1 MLKKLNQKSVERFL
15 MIKRQDPFNGGELID
30 VYRDIIAS
38 VDRKNMTDSSIM
50 IIMREEIQAY
60 FAGDKSL
67 DEVIEI
73 INNRARTYYGERG

>member
-1 MLKKLNQKSVERFL
+1 MLGLAE
-15 MIKRQDPFNGGELID
+15 PGEDLID
-30 VYRDIIAS
+30 IYRDIVAS
-38 VDRKNMTDSSIM
+38 VDRKNVTDSSIM

>member
-1 MLKKLNQKSVERFL
+1 MLGLAE
-15 MIKRQDPFNGGELID
+15 PGAELID

>member
-1 MLKKLNQKSVERFL
+1 
-15 MIKRQDPFNGGELID
+15 
-30 VYRDIIAS
+30 
-38 VDRKNMTDSSIM
+38 M

>member
-1 MLKKLNQKSVERFL
+1 MLGLAE
-15 MIKRQDPFNGGELID
+15 PGE
-30 VYRDIIAS
+30 DIIAS